1 MLRLHIIAARRG
13 KGAREAALTDK
24 GIWSGS
30 GVDKRCKMGKGIG
43 IWSVG
48 VSERS
53 EGLTHGPGV
62 KEVNADKRAQ
72 LAMKREEGTLTHRVT
87 IVATGSADEWT
98 QGSSGRR
105 ERSTDSWGPGANDV
119 QWLTC
124 GAWAM

>member
-48 VSERS
+48 VCH
-53 EGLTHGPGV
+53 TPF
-62 KEVNADKRAQ
+62 
-72 LAMKREEGTLTHRVT
+72 REIGNEASIRVLRMFKSH
-87 IVATGSADEWT
+87 A
-98 QGSSGRR
+98 
-105 ERSTDSWGPGANDV
+105 
-119 QWLTC
+119 
-124 GAWAM
+124 